1 MLVII
6 TVYCCGFQH
15 YNIVLRHSIYM
26 MLSATPLLVLLEDI
40 KHAGFLET
48 YFYFPGVIVAGDKN
62 IERTDFEYLL
72 SHQYIKEANVDSS
85 VKYYSLTSKAE
96 LILSDSIPTTGKER
110 TLFAGN

>member
-1 MLVII
+1 
-6 TVYCCGFQH
+6 
-15 YNIVLRHSIYM
+15 

-40 KHAGFLET
+40 KQAGFLET
-48 YFYFPGVIVAGDKN
+48 YFYFPGVIVAGSKN

-72 SHQYIKEANVDSS
+72 SHHYIKEANVDSS

-96 LILSDSIPTTGKER
+96 LILNDAILASDKEG